1 MPHAPKHGVCTYSL
15 PCSVLP
21 HLYLAAVRSP
31 RCVKQSIK
39 SAARRRTL
47 CLNMIHLQP
56 NPPSL
61 HTHLYLRPTIEQEVS
76 ASVWTLPPPVY
87 LYRWKTRAR
96 RLRWRD
102 FSPLR
107 CGGLISAESPS
118 RPRSVSSSRQSR
130 GGQRSQNISQWALN
144 DDRNKY
150 GGRGAPRGQLT
161 IYLFIF
167 SFNVRSFVCPYVFF
181 FSSLHFSKSEILGFM
196 LHVNVFF
203 QYSFKEVS
211 KHYNINAVSHKCFLK
226 KQVNL

>member
-1 MPHAPKHGVCTYSL
+1 MTE
-15 PCSVLP
+15 
-21 HLYLAAVRSP
+21 
-31 RCVKQSIK
+31 
-39 SAARRRTL
+39 T
-47 CLNMIHLQP
+47 
-56 NPPSL
+56 
-61 HTHLYLRPTIEQEVS
+61 
-76 ASVWTLPPPVY
+76 
-87 LYRWKTRAR
+87 
-96 RLRWRD
+96 
-102 FSPLR
+102 
-107 CGGLISAESPS
+107 S
-118 RPRSVSSSRQSR
+118 R
-130 GGQRSQNISQWALN
+130 
-144 DDRNKY
+144 